1 MVPGEHEGRYE
12 MLDRVKLALLI
23 SDDDYDTELMSD
35 IAAAVKDL
43 GIAGVEGLTIT
54 TDTTD
59 DVVIM
64 AIISYCGYQ
73 FELMHG
79 SLDRSAAF
87 KKSYDEQKAQ
97 MGMSTGYTVWSSA
110 Q

>member
-1 MVPGEHEGRYE
+1 
-12 MLDRVKLALLI
+12 MLERVKLALLI
-23 SDDDYDTELMSD
+23 SEDDFDSELTAD
-35 IAAAVKDL
+35 IESAVKDL
-43 GIAGVEGLTIT
+43 GIAGAEGLTVT
-54 TDTTD
+54 TDTND
-59 DVVIM
+59 AIVMM

-110 Q
+110 E